1 VSEPRNVTP
10 GADTRTTDEQFRRR
24 YFSEREEGPEWQA
37 WTWASQGRGFP
48 WLGVLLVLVGLGLLI
63 QFIFPGVSV
72 GTLVLLA
79 VGLAFLAGWIFGGSW
94 FSMIPGVLI
103 VSLSGG
109 RLLQELGILTGPGIT
124 SLALAAG
131 LLIIWAVAR
140 ARGRNYALALWAAA
154 LFGLIGFIQVSG
166 RLVGIPELGAFWP
179 VVIIVI
185 GLILLYNA
193 RRR

>member
-10 GADTRTTDEQFRRR
+10 GADSPTTDEQFRRR
-24 YFSEREEGPEWQA
+24 YFTEREEGPEWQA
-37 WTWASQGRGFP
+37 WTWANRGRGFP

-63 QFIFPGVSV
+63 QFLFPGVSV

-79 VGLAFLAGWIFGGSW
+79 VGLAFLAGWLFGGSW

-103 VSLSGG
+103 VSLSSG
-109 RLLQELGILTGPGIT
+109 RLLQELGIATGPGIT

-140 ARGRNYALALWAAA
+140 TRRRNYTLALWAAA

-179 VVIIVI
+179 VVIIII

>member
-1 VSEPRNVTP
+1 MTP
-10 GADTRTTDEQFRRR
+10 GAETTTTDEKFRRR
-24 YFSEREEGPEWQA
+24 YFTERDEGPEWQA
-37 WTWASQGRGFP
+37 WTWASSGRGFP

-79 VGLAFLAGWIFGGSW
+79 VGLAFLASWIFGGSW

-103 VSLSGG
+103 VSLSAG

-140 ARGRNYALALWAAA
+140 TRGRNYTLALWAAA

-179 VVIIVI
+179 VIIIVI